1 MDRQSSVTLGLSGSG
16 LSVLA
21 PRADPDFRFYAAA
34 LDSRVSARCNAPRA
48 RHGASR
54 LADRCRRFAATYVA
68 SRSRASSTSALS
80 AARAAHGATQRLSD
94 RYMRAMASAEAYT
107 AIATPYPHFN

>member
-16 LSVLA
+16 LSVLV
-21 PRADPDFRFYAAA
+21 PRAGQDACFHAVAAA
-34 LDSRVSARCNAPRA
+34 SSVSARGNAPSA

-54 LADRCRRFAATYVA
+54 LADRCRRSAAPRDAAHST
-68 SRSRASSTSALS
+68 SLSTSAPS

-94 RYMRAMASAEAYT
+94 RYMRALASAEAYA
-107 AIATPYPHFN
+107 AIATPCPHFN